1 MNSLSFHLPSGRA
14 VRVDAILSRFGR
26 RWLAMRFVRIA
37 VVALATHGLLVLVAA
52 HVDRILFLDQPA
64 RLSLWAVAIGM
75 PLVIFC
81 GMAARLWG
89 TRPNRQRLAYL
100 FEKASGIDLAEAVVT
115 AEAFEHNSDEHKSSG
130 ALSSPDSVDIRTQL
144 ITELMASARAM
155 AARAAP
161 LASVRDGWLRPAVL
175 AAVTVAAIGGLLAIW
190 PAYQFPLMLAR
201 IYQPWLDLPK
211 PSFVQISVIPEKIQI
226 GRGDELV
233 VQAEIV
239 GEPPWIVERLLGLA
253 GVDMRHCLIQ
263 MDGQAP
269 MEMTRVRRQ
278 LFLAARSGITQTTG
292 FRIRCGDARTS
303 RHVVDVV
310 IQPAV
315 ESLTLSIT
323 PPAYTGKAPSQL
335 SEINGPLPLLVGTKL
350 TVSFQA
356 DQDLREANVLAADR
370 QPRRDVE
377 WDPTSRTGRFS
388 VTVEDSQ
395 EFTIDLVNAQGFRS
409 VRPTV
414 LAIEAVVDQTPSVRL
429 ESPSAQSDHVPASLV
444 PVRAEILDDLAVESA
459 AIVWQLN
466 PHLNLDAPL
475 TLIPVAV
482 LEKGPRLWIDVP
494 LDLESTLAVPGD
506 EIVAFLRVRDSAGN
520 DGDSAP
526 FTIRVVSFT
535 RGQNERDRLAA
546 LRWLAIAVPA
556 LQEATERGPS
566 DGIRPSLEAEAK
578 RLGLTFD
585 ADPSY
590 AGLLSLL
597 EQEIYMTEGSGSKQD
612 AIAIHGLLAAG
623 RVGTGDAILG
633 VTGRRRLENLI
644 VRLFGMRG
652 EVDRIRESLA
662 QQKLSTKEPKPDD
675 KPDSKPDIGKASD
688 PTLDPLKRRT
698 TLALRMLEAI
708 GGDLLELVREVP
720 ATGLDAAAIAD
731 MQAQLNETGYRMT
744 RGSAKKR
751 GDACNQLT
759 TFLSGLIAT
768 IAPAIQPLRQIE
780 TQSRAAI
787 QKDLTATLAQLR
799 AADTLPA
806 REWFRRRLHVLELD
820 PFSPGSEAID
830 ALAHAGAPNQPQLPA
845 AQAAVERGWWEWLA
859 FESEAKALEQAKSLQ
874 QAKALAPRD
883 PLVAHSGVADDE
895 WAMLSALLTQRLPQ
909 KPTSTFLAAV
919 KAIGAAA
926 PPLEQL
932 EEPRNV
938 AIAVLA
944 AIDRT
949 VGASLTDP
957 VARTAAVAAFERA
970 ADLAIM
976 GIATRGRVVHLVQ
989 DGETADD
996 VLLVRLRDS
1005 LLRYRHNAILAATE
1019 TDAAP
1024 NAWQRSL
1031 VGLKG
1036 AIGKLLSQL
1045 DTGDLAVTEAI
1056 SRDPFQ
1062 IAAAQSRLLWDAARG
1077 RPDGLQRLNDA
1088 WPEARLL
1095 VLSDGL
1101 ASLRAAAAALDAAE
1115 ASLTDS
1121 AGAEKW
1127 KRHRDESASGFKTFA
1142 AAAAGVT
1149 DLEPVVHEIQTQ
1161 FAAMDRVTAW
1171 DDAAI
1176 RARRLALGEVRS
1188 AVAVLER
1195 RAAAV
1200 AERADADPGG
1210 FEGGPDQ
1217 IWNDATRRQALFGRR
1232 LVIDDWLLARRTGM
1246 AGVLAKAP
1254 TGPAVE
1260 SADAWAAFALRL
1272 GLSELGGASRGG
1284 QRPVQRETKGDPL
1297 VGWLR
1302 REIDSARKS
1311 LRANPS
1317 QGVYQKATLEYL
1329 DSVGDLLRY

>member
-1 MNSLSFHLPSGRA
+1 MNSLAVHLPSGRA
-14 VRVDAILSRFGR
+14 VRVDEALSRFGR

-37 VVALATHGLLVLVAA
+37 VVALAAHGLLVLVAA

-64 RLSLWAVAIGM
+64 RLSLWAVAIGI
-75 PLVIFC
+75 PVAIFC
-81 GMAARLWG
+81 GMAVQLWA

-115 AEAFEHNSDEHKSSG
+115 AEAFQQDSDEHKSNG

-190 PAYQFPLMLAR
+190 PAYQFPLMLAQF
-201 IYQPWLDLPK
+201 YQPWLDLPK
-211 PSFVQISVIPEKIQI
+211 PSFVQISVIPETIQI

-239 GEPPWIVERLLGLA
+239 REPPWIVERFLRLV

-303 RHVVDVV
+303 RHAVDVV

-377 WDPTSRTGRFS
+377 WDSTSRTGRFS

-466 PHLNLDAPL
+466 PHLYPDAPL

-482 LEKGPRLWIDVP
+482 SEKGPRLWIDVP

-566 DGIRPSLEAEAK
+566 DGIRPLLEAEAK

-623 RVGTGDAILG
+623 RVGAGDAILA

-644 VRLFGMRG
+644 VRLFGILG

-662 QQKLSTKEPKPDD
+662 QQKLSNKEPE
-675 KPDSKPDIGKASD
+675 PDSKPDIGKASD
-688 PTLDPLKRRT
+688 PAIDPLKRRT
-698 TLALRMLEAI
+698 TLALRTLEAI

-751 GDACNQLT
+751 GDACNQLA

-787 QKDLTATLAQLR
+787 QKDLTSTLAQLR
-799 AADTLPA
+799 AADTLAA

-830 ALAHAGAPNQPQLPA
+830 ALAHAVAPNQPQVPA

-859 FESEAKALEQAKSLQ
+859 WESEAKALKQAKALQ
-874 QAKALAPRD
+874 QAKALAPHD
-883 PLVAHSGVADDE
+883 PLVADSGVADDE
-895 WAMLSALLTQRLPQ
+895 WATLSALLAQRLPQ
-909 KPTSTFLAAV
+909 KPASTFLAAV

-932 EEPRNV
+932 QEPRNV
-938 AIAVLA
+938 ANAVLA

-949 VGASLTDP
+949 VAASLTDP

-976 GIATRGRVVHLVQ
+976 GIATRGRVVHLVH
-989 DGETADD
+989 DGQTADD
-996 VLLVRLRDS
+996 VLLVGLRDS

-1031 VGLKG
+1031 IGLKG

-1045 DTGDLAVTEAI
+1045 DTGEMRVTETI

-1062 IAAAQSRLLWDAARG
+1062 IATAQSRLLWDAARG

-1115 ASLTDS
+1115 ASLTVS
-1121 AGAEKW
+1121 PGAEKW
-1127 KRHRDESASGFKTFA
+1127 KRHRDESASCFKTFA

-1161 FAAMDRVTAW
+1161 FAAMERVTAW

-1232 LVIDDWLLARRTGM
+1232 LVIDEWLLARRAGM
-1246 AGVLAKAP
+1246 AGVLAKAAA
-1254 TGPAVE
+1254 GPAVE
-1260 SADAWAAFALRL
+1260 SADAWALFALRL
-1272 GLSELGGASRGG
+1272 GLSELGGAARGG
-1284 QRPVQRETKGDPL
+1284 QRPLQRETKGDPL

>member
-1 MNSLSFHLPSGRA
+1 MNSLAVHLPSDRA
-14 VRVDAILSRFGR
+14 VQVDAALSRFGR

-37 VVALATHGLLVLVAA
+37 VVALAAHGLLVLVAA

-75 PLVIFC
+75 PVAIFC
-81 GMAARLWG
+81 GMAAQLWA

-115 AEAFEHNSDEHKSSG
+115 AEAFEHNSDEHKSNG

-175 AAVTVAAIGGLLAIW
+175 AAVMVAAIGGLLAIW

-211 PSFVQISVIPEKIQI
+211 PSFVQISVIPETIQI

-239 GEPPWIVERLLGLA
+239 REPPWIVERFLRLV

-303 RHVVDVV
+303 RHAVDVV

-466 PHLNLDAPL
+466 PHLYPDAPL

-482 LEKGPRLWIDVP
+482 SEKGPRLWIDVP

-566 DGIRPSLEAEAK
+566 DGIRPLLEAEAK

-623 RVGTGDAILG
+623 RVGAGDAILA

-644 VRLFGMRG
+644 VRLFGILG

-662 QQKLSTKEPKPDD
+662 QQKLSNKEPE
-675 KPDSKPDIGKASD
+675 PDSKPDIGKASD
-688 PTLDPLKRRT
+688 PAIDPLKRRT
-698 TLALRMLEAI
+698 TLALRTLEAI

-751 GDACNQLT
+751 GDACNQLA

-787 QKDLTATLAQLR
+787 QKDLTSTLAQLR
-799 AADTLPA
+799 AADTLAA

-830 ALAHAGAPNQPQLPA
+830 ALAHAVAPNQPQVPA

-859 FESEAKALEQAKSLQ
+859 WESEAKALKQAKALQ
-874 QAKALAPRD
+874 QAKALAPHD
-883 PLVAHSGVADDE
+883 PLVADSGVADDE
-895 WAMLSALLTQRLPQ
+895 WATLSALLAQRLPQ
-909 KPTSTFLAAV
+909 KPASTFLAAV

-932 EEPRNV
+932 QEPRNV
-938 AIAVLA
+938 ANAVLA

-949 VGASLTDP
+949 VAASLTDP

-976 GIATRGRVVHLVQ
+976 GIATRGRVVHLVH
-989 DGETADD
+989 DGQTADD
-996 VLLVRLRDS
+996 VLLVGLRDS

-1031 VGLKG
+1031 IGLKG

-1045 DTGDLAVTEAI
+1045 DTGEMRVTETI

-1062 IAAAQSRLLWDAARG
+1062 IATAQSRLLWDAARG

-1101 ASLRAAAAALDAAE
+1101 ASLRAAATALDAAE
-1115 ASLTDS
+1115 ASLTVS
-1121 AGAEKW
+1121 PGAEKW
-1127 KRHRDESASGFKTFA
+1127 KRHRDESASCFKTFA

-1161 FAAMDRVTAW
+1161 FAAMERVTAW

-1232 LVIDDWLLARRTGM
+1232 LVIDEWLLARRAGM
-1246 AGVLAKAP
+1246 AGVLAKAAA
-1254 TGPAVE
+1254 GPAVE
-1260 SADAWAAFALRL
+1260 SADAWALFALRL
-1272 GLSELGGASRGG
+1272 GLSELGGAARGG
-1284 QRPVQRETKGDPL
+1284 QRPLQRETKGDPL